1 MVAKVRGAALEVG
14 VGAGD
19 GAALR
24 WYTTFTLLSKVECV
38 ILVLEGGQYPLTR
51 DSRRLMALV
60 LYAGEIP
67 VASRSGSRA

>member
-38 ILVLEGGQYPLTR
+38 ILVLEGGNTP
-51 DSRRLMALV
+51 
-60 LYAGEIP
+60 
-67 VASRSGSRA
+67 